1 MKKPPEKLSKKE
13 RALRADDVEAAR
25 DVLAWL
31 DCRRVCGIDALTVL
45 SYSRAVRVHT
55 SHTADRRNCAEVK
68 VVRAGLPQLTLQ
80 GFSRRSASG
89 AIKALYRKV
98 WAEAERRSR
107 E

>member
-1 MKKPPEKLSKKE
+1 MKNPPEKLSKKE
-13 RALRADDVEAAR
+13 RALRVDDVEAAR

-31 DCRRVCGIDALTVL
+31 DCRRVCGIDALTVR
-45 SYSRAVRVHT
+45 SYGRAVRVHT
-55 SHTADRRNCAEVK
+55 SCTADRRNCAEVK

-80 GFSRRSASG
+80 GFGRSASG

-98 WAEAERRSR
+98 WTEAERRSR